1 MGDSSSRD
9 VVVID
14 THNDDFGAVLNCAVR
29 YALGRQSYMPG
40 LIIDYITP
48 LLPEIND
55 RTLYVL
61 DQDITEQKYCGGYGD
76 PYIDEPLWMRFLEK
90 IHEEQKRRGV
100 EPYRDWRK
108 DNDNR

>member
-1 MGDSSSRD
+1 MSVKKNLLDPN
-9 VVVID
+9 
-14 THNDDFGAVLNCAVR
+14 NDDFGAVLNCAVR

-61 DQDITEQKYCGGYGD
+61 DQDITERKYCGGYGD
-76 PYIDEPLWMRFLEK
+76 PYIDEPDWMRFLEK
-90 IHEEQKRRGV
+90 IHDEQKRRGV
-100 EPYRDWRK
+100 EPYRDWREG
-108 DNDNR
+108 RETT